1 MLLKSWKYHHTRLKF
16 FAVLLYIIKIIWY
29 LHETETVF
37 INIGS
42 NWKPRQKSMHESD
55 FDKEVKITGGNSATS
70 KLVGVSEQ

>member
-1 MLLKSWKYHHTRLKF
+1 M
-16 FAVLLYIIKIIWY
+16 
-29 LHETETVF
+29 HETETVF

-42 NWKPRQKSMHESD
+42 NWKPRQKSMQESD